1 MLQFVLQLCCS
12 CVAVQVHAT
21 QQDTFHWHE
30 SFWQLCPT
38 KVATVVLGSHHP
50 HLAKKHGIHEL
61 NDPNSRPLKPWPK
74 LRRRNVTSTVWHLDQ
89 TERRRP
95 TVFKK
100 FCVNINWIY
109 GVLVPKRPSCGSEI
123 MLWDEDEIV
132 SSWRSLEYT
141 SISLVPRS
149 TPAIDP
155 CNKIILARIQ
165 EPYLVPSPFIFDLSS
180 CQYNTQSPIWNVLVD
195 ILTDQLSHA

>member
-74 LRRRNVTSTVWHLDQ
+74 HL
-89 TERRRP
+89 
-95 TVFKK
+95 
-100 FCVNINWIY
+100 
-109 GVLVPKRPSCGSEI
+109 
-123 MLWDEDEIV
+123 
-132 SSWRSLEYT
+132 SLYLTLFPEWNRLY
-141 SISLVPRS
+141 
-149 TPAIDP
+149 
-155 CNKIILARIQ
+155 ILGFL
-165 EPYLVPSPFIFDLSS
+165 ESLSS
-180 CQYNTQSPIWNVLVD
+180 LFSPLAGEGYTCLDHSKLSKKKKTSFACSYNHVWWPVLEQLDCKACLFPPFCGCQKESARRLHHLRACTVHRV
-195 ILTDQLSHA
+195 